1 MNKEKFLNISLTPKI
16 VSKEDVIS
24 LETILEEYP
33 YFQAAQVLH
42 LKGLKLQRSFKYNK
56 TLKKVA
62 AYTVNRTVLFDF
74 ITADVLDFD
83 EQSIA
88 EIDLLNNIEVVDVGL
103 IKSVNKISETSRAE
117 EVEFLDN
124 INKAKEEI
132 LATDLKKEL
141 AQKKDELEI
150 GKPITFTK
158 NDEFS
163 FNQWLELS
171 PKKKMLRDNEA
182 VKSIK
187 SSEKD
192 KKINKSKLK
201 KQVDLIKT
209 FIANKPKIEVSK
221 TQEISDVARESVVEN
236 VSIMTETLARVYLE
250 QKKYDK
256 AISAFKILS
265 LKYPKKSSFF
275 ADRINAIKFLK
286 KHKS

>member
-33 YFQAAQVLH
+33 YFQAAQALH
-42 LKGLKLQRSFKYNK
+42 LTGLKLQRSFKYNK

-103 IKSVNKISETSRAE
+103 IKSVNKIIETSRAE

-141 AQKKDELEI
+141 AQKKRR
-150 GKPITFTK
+150 T
-158 NDEFS
+158 
-163 FNQWLELS
+163 
-171 PKKKMLRDNEA
+171 RD
-182 VKSIK
+182 
-187 SSEKD
+187 
-192 KKINKSKLK
+192 
-201 KQVDLIKT
+201 
-209 FIANKPKIEVSK
+209 
-221 TQEISDVARESVVEN
+221 RETN
-236 VSIMTETLARVYLE
+236 YIY
-250 QKKYDK
+250 
-256 AISAFKILS
+256 
-265 LKYPKKSSFF
+265 
-275 ADRINAIKFLK
+275 
-286 KHKS
+286 